1 MFQKSK
7 NISKNPPQRLGE
19 RAQRGCR
26 FLLPLSPRQ
35 VLGTGDAT
43 KTDEFSVPK
52 EGWGH
57 FQSKNYVADFGN
69 FEQGFLSMKL
79 MKRRVISGFRV
90 CFFNNCIDIT

>member
-57 FQSKNYVADFGN
+57 FQSKNYVADFGP
-69 FEQGFLSMKL
+69 
-79 MKRRVISGFRV
+79 FRTK
-90 CFFNNCIDIT
+90 FAT